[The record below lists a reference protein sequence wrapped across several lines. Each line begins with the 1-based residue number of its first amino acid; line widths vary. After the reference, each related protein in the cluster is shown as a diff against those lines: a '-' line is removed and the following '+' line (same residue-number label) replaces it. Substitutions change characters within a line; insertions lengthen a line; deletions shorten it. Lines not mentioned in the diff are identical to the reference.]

1 MRPPGKKRATAKKT
15 TKKVVR
21 KPAKSAKT
29 LGAKSGAASAPLAR
43 SGATL
48 AGWIVSAPHLV
59 EPGLARARVAEWL
72 AGLAAATAKPLKA
85 LLAAHQTV
93 NTLVESVAESSPY
106 LWELASSDPERLLR
120 LLGSDPDRKLAA
132 LLAENGRAIAA
143 TEDETQA
150 MRLLRRMKAESA
162 LLIALADI
170 GGVWPVM
177 RVTRALSDLADTAVD
192 AAARFVLAEAAR
204 AGRLAPKDKAQP
216 QVGSGYIVLA
226 MGKMGAFELNYS
238 SDIDLIVFY
247 DSSASALP
255 KEAEPAALFVRI
267 TQRLVKLLQERTVDG
282 YVFRTDLRLR
292 PDPASTAIAIST
304 AAAMSYYESVGQN
317 WERAAMIK
325 ARACAGDIAAG
336 AAILNDLS
344 PFVWRKYLDF
354 VSVADVHTMKRQ
366 INAFRGHGEIAVEG
380 HNIKLGRGGI
390 REIEFF
396 AQTQQLIAGG
406 RNPALRDRDTLTTLD
421 KLEHD
426 RWIDAGA
433 RDDLKEAYYF
443 LRTVEHRLQMV
454 NDEQTQV
461 LPADR
466 AGLERFARFLGFKSR
481 DAFAKVLLGHLD
493 KVQRHYSR
501 LFEKTPDADRPAL
514 VFPADADDH
523 KTLDRLAELGFRAPL
538 EASSIVR
545 QWLAGGHR
553 SLKGEAARSHL
564 QELLPVLL
572 EQLARTDH
580 PGAALVLFDH
590 FLGNLHGAA
599 RLLSLLHQKPDL
611 IALITLVLGI
621 APRLGDTLARN
632 PQVMDALVDPSFFG
646 TLPDDAELGRRLNAA
661 LAQSRYDEDL
671 LERIRMFGL
680 EYMFLIGV
688 RILSG
693 TLTARQAGQA
703 FARLADAVIR
713 AVHRAVAD
721 NFATTHGHMRGEEAA
736 VLAMGKLGGR
746 EMTAT
751 SDLDLILVYDFDE
764 RQPESNGKRPLY
776 GTQYFARLTQRLINA
791 LTAQTNYGAL
801 YDVDMRLRP
810 SGRAG
815 PLAAQIAGF
824 TSYQETEAWTW
835 EHMALTRAR
844 VVSASSAFGARVERV
859 IHDILRRPR
868 EPAVTADDVVEMRAA
883 ITKEKGDA
891 DRWDLKYAAGGLIDL
906 EFIAQYLQLV
916 HADRLPDIL
925 DTSTAR
931 VLDKAWQLRVL
942 AVEEAE
948 ILRPAVQLYQ
958 DLTQIL
964 RLCLAGPFDPKTA
977 GAGLLRLLARAAD
990 VPDFATLDA
999 TLIETQAK
1007 VRASFVRILG
1017 KAP

>member
-1 MRPPGKKRATAKKT
+1 MKRPAGKKRIVRKKPA
-15 TKKVVR
+15 R
-21 KPAKSAKT
+21 KPA
-29 LGAKSGAASAPLAR
+29 GAKHAPNGGAALAARIVTAPY
-43 SGATL
+43 
-48 AGWIVSAPHLV
+48 LV
-59 EPGLARARVAEWL
+59 DAKVAQARVAGWL
-72 AGLAAATAKPLKA
+72 AGLPAAEAKPLKA
-85 LLAAHQTV
+85 LLGAHSTAG
-93 NTLVESVAESSPY
+93 TLLQSLGESSPY
-106 LWELASSDPERLLR
+106 LWELASGDVTRLLR
-120 LLGSDPDRKLAA
+120 LLTCDPDAHLAA
-132 LLAENGRAIAA
+132 LLAKSAAAVAA
-143 TEDETQA
+143 TEDEAEA
-150 MRLLRRMKAESA
+150 MRLLRRMKAEAA

-177 RVTRALSDLADTAVD
+177 RATRALTDVADTAVD

-204 AGRLAPKDKAQP
+204 EKRFVPKDKAKP
-216 QVGSGYIVLA
+216 HIDSGYIVLA

-247 DSSASALP
+247 DAAASPLP
-255 KEAEPAALFVRI
+255 EDATPAALFVRV
-267 TQRLVKLLQERTVDG
+267 TQRMVKLLQERTGDG

-304 AAAMSYYESVGQN
+304 AAALSYYESTGQN

-336 AAILNDLS
+336 EAILNELA

-354 VSVADVHTMKRQ
+354 ASVADVHAMKRQ
-366 INAFRGHGEIAVEG
+366 INAYRGHGEIAVEG

-421 KLEHD
+421 KLERD
-426 RWIDAGA
+426 RWIDTNA
-433 RDDLKEAYYF
+433 RDQMKAAYLF

-454 NDEQTQV
+454 NDEQTQT
-461 LPADR
+461 LPGER
-466 AGLERFARFLGFKSR
+466 AELGRFARFLGFADR
-481 DAFAKVLLGHLD
+481 DAFAKVLLKHLD
-493 KVQRHYSR
+493 NVQRHYSR
-501 LFEKTPDADRPAL
+501 LFQKTPGADKPEL
-514 VFPADADDH
+514 VFPAEADDH

-538 EASSIVR
+538 EASMIVR
-545 QWLAGGHR
+545 HWLAGGHR
-553 SLKGEAARSHL
+553 SLKGDMARNHLEA
-564 QELLPVLL
+564 LLPVLL
-572 EQLARTDH
+572 DQLARTDN
-580 PGAALVLFDH
+580 ANATLVLFDH
-590 FLGNLHGAA
+590 FLANLHGAA
-599 RLLSLLHQKPDL
+599 RLLSLLRQNPDL
-611 IALITLVLGI
+611 ITLIALVLGI
-621 APRLGDTLARN
+621 APRLADTLARN

-646 TLPDDAELGRRLNAA
+646 ALPGDAELGRRLDAV
-661 LAQSRYDEDL
+661 LAQSRDDEDL

-693 TLTARQAGQA
+693 TVTARQAGEA
-703 FARLADAVIR
+703 FARLADVVLR
-713 AVHRAVAD
+713 AVHRTIAD
-721 NFATTHGHMRGEEAA
+721 NFAAGYGHIRGEATA

-751 SDLDLILVYDFDE
+751 SDLDLILIYDFDE
-764 RQPESNGKRPLY
+764 RHPESDGKRPLY
-776 GTQYFARLTQRLINA
+776 GAQYFARLTQRLINA

-801 YDVDMRLRP
+801 YQVDMRLRP

-815 PLAAQIAGF
+815 PLATQIGGF
-824 TSYQETEAWTW
+824 TNYQESEAWTW

-844 VVSASSAFGARVERV
+844 VVAATPEFGGRVEKIIR
-859 IHDILRRPR
+859 DILQRPR
-868 EPAVTADDVVEMRAA
+868 EATQIAGDVVEMRTA
-883 ITKEKGDA
+883 IAKEKGDRE
-891 DRWDLKYAAGGLIDL
+891 RWDLKYVAGGLIDI

-916 HADRLPDIL
+916 HAHDRPDIL

-931 VLDKAWQLRVL
+931 VLDKAWTLRVL
-942 AVEEAE
+942 PVEEAE
-948 ILRPAVQLYQ
+948 VLRPAAQLYQ

-964 RLCLAGPFDPKTA
+964 RLCLTGPFDPKTA

-990 VPDFATLDA
+990 VPDFAALDA
-999 TLIETQAK
+999 TLIEMQAK
-1007 VRASFVRILG
+1007 VRASFIRILG